1 MEDLKK
7 LLQNLWENTAFQSK
21 IFFKSHDVT
30 LIIQFSLLIIPS
42 ILWIISLS
50 LYDGSSTYWLDLA
63 ASILSIFA
71 LAYFIYFGKNQEIYK
86 ERWEKYMKLYHDI
99 EFYYKWNKWKYNISQ
114 IEKFKEKIA
123 ELNLEKKIPCH
134 SLIKWLVDWKI
145 DKEMTYWNEKTP
157 RYKE

>member
-1 MEDLKK
+1 MENLKK
-7 LLQNLWENTAFQSK
+7 LLQNQWENTAFQSK
-21 IFFKSHDVT
+21 MFFKSHDVT
-30 LIIQFSLLIIPS
+30 LIIQFSLLIIPL

-50 LYDGSSTYWLDLA
+50 ICDSSTYWLYLA

-86 ERWEKYMKLYHDI
+86 ERWEKYTKLYHDI
-99 EFYYKWNKWKYNISQ
+99 EFYYKWNKWKYDISQ
-114 IEKFKEKIA
+114 IEKFKEEIA

-134 SLIKWLVDWKI
+134 FLIKWLVDWKM